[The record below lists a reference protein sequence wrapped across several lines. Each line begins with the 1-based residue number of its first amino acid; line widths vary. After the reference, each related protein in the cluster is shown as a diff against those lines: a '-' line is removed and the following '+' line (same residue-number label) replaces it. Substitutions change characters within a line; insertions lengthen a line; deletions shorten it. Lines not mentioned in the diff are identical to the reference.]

1 MSGFSNSPKLIKGGL
16 VVLDAATGAARRTIA
31 LQYNPDTLSRSY
43 QVQGVGGDGGGERA
57 QPFRFKGP
65 AVESIKLEAEIDAT
79 DFLEHPDQNANAVQF
94 GIAPQLAALEGLV
107 NPTSR
112 ELQALSQQSQ
122 SGTLEILPPEAPLV
136 LFIWSA
142 SRVVP
147 VRVTEFSVTEEAFDP
162 ALNPIRA
169 KVSLGLRVM
178 TTDDLGFVD
187 RGGGIFLNYLRTR
200 EALARRT
207 GAASLQ
213 SLGLSGLPQ

>member
-1 MSGFSNSPKLIKGGL
+1 MTLTASPKLIKGGL
-16 VVLDAATGAARRTIA
+16 IVLDVATGAVRRTIA
-31 LQYNPDTLSRSY
+31 LQYNPDTLTRRY
-43 QVQGVGGDGGGERA
+43 QVQGVGGEAQGERA

-65 AVESIKLEAEIDAT
+65 AIESIKLEAEIDAT
-79 DFLEHPDQNANAVQF
+79 DFLEHPEQNGNAVQF

-112 ELQALSQQSQ
+112 ELVTLSQQSQ

-178 TTDDLGFVD
+178 TTDDLGFAG

-200 EALARRT
+200 EALAGRT